1 MDAASVFQNGADD
14 ETLSPDMKSD
24 IPDPRRVGAMSWPQ
38 PGRAL
43 APGLYIVSTP
53 IGNLR
58 DVTFRALDVLSGAD
72 LVLAED
78 TRITRRLLDAY
89 GVTTDMRAYHD
100 HNAAEIRP
108 EIIRM
113 LEGGARIAQVSD
125 AGTPLVSDPG
135 FKLARAAIKAGAE
148 VIPIPGASAA
158 LAGLAA
164 AGLPTDAFLFAGF
177 APAKSG
183 KRAAFFESLVRAQA
197 TLIFYESGPRLAA
210 SLAAMASVFGPRPAA
225 VARELT
231 KKFEETVR
239 GNLDDLAARY
249 EQSGPP
255 KGEIVV
261 LVGPPS
267 DEDAAWDDTR
277 LDAALTEAM
286 ATESVKDA
294 AAAVAQV
301 SGLAR
306 RDLYQRALALKSK
319 A

>member
-1 MDAASVFQNGADD
+1 M
-14 ETLSPDMKSD
+14 
-24 IPDPRRVGAMSWPQ
+24 
-38 PGRAL
+38 

-58 DVTFRALDVLSGAD
+58 DITFRALDVLAGAD
-72 LVLAED
+72 LILAED
-78 TRITRRLLDAY
+78 TRITRRLLETY
-89 GVTTDMRAYHD
+89 GVTTTMRAYHD

-108 EIIRM
+108 EIIAQ

-135 FKLARAAIKAGAE
+135 FKLARDAIDAGIG

-177 APAKSG
+177 APPKSG
-183 KRAAFFESLVRAQA
+183 KRAAFFETFVRVPA
-197 TLIFYESGPRLAA
+197 TLIFYESGPRLAD
-210 SLAAMASVFGPRPAA
+210 SLAAMADVFGPRPAA

-231 KKFEETVR
+231 KRFEETVR
-239 GNLDDLAARY
+239 GDLPDLAARY
-249 EQSGPP
+249 AESGAP

-267 DEDAAWDDTR
+267 EAEAEWDDARIDT
-277 LDAALTEAM
+277 ALKEAM
-286 ATESVKDA
+286 EADSVKDA
-294 AAAVAQV
+294 AAVVAKA
-301 SGLAR
+301 SGLPR
-306 RDLYQRALALKSK
+306 RDLYQRALALKSR

>member
-1 MDAASVFQNGADD
+1 MR
-14 ETLSPDMKSD
+14 SD
-24 IPDPRRVGAMSWPQ
+24 IPDPRRQDAISWPK
-38 PGRAL
+38 PDPSL

-58 DVTFRALDVLSGAD
+58 DITFRALDVLAGAD
-72 LVLAED
+72 LILAED
-78 TRITRRLLDAY
+78 TRITRRLLETY
-89 GVTTDMRAYHD
+89 GVTTTMRAYHD

-108 EIIRM
+108 EIIAQ

-135 FKLARAAIKAGAE
+135 FKLARDAIDAGIG

-177 APAKSG
+177 APPKSG
-183 KRAAFFESLVRAQA
+183 KRAAFFETFVRVPA
-197 TLIFYESGPRLAA
+197 TLIFYESGPRLAD
-210 SLAAMASVFGPRPAA
+210 SLAAMADVFGPRPAA

-231 KKFEETVR
+231 KRFEETVR
-239 GNLDDLAARY
+239 GDLPDLAARY
-249 EQSGPP
+249 AESGAP

-267 DEDAAWDDTR
+267 EAEAEWDDARIDT
-277 LDAALTEAM
+277 ALKEAM
-286 ATESVKDA
+286 EADSVKDA
-294 AAAVAQV
+294 AAVVAKA
-301 SGLAR
+301 SGLPR
-306 RDLYQRALALKSK
+306 RDLYQRALALKSR